1 MELEAADAGQL
12 SPSSRRRDTMRPLMT
27 LALLALAV
35 LCLAGQAGECPP
47 LCPAEE
53 EGAARGECLASPIAL
68 PQAQPRGPP
77 AARGRRGPGREQG

>member
-12 SPSSRRRDTMRPLMT
+12 NPSSRRRDTMRPLMT

-47 LCPAEE
+47 LCLAEE
-53 EGAARGECLASPIAL
+53 EGGCEGRVPGLPNSPPSGSA
-68 PQAQPRGPP
+68 PC
-77 AARGRRGPGREQG
+77 